1 MTEAVEPVPSPFSA
15 LTGAIIVIVGI
26 ACIILWMLL
35 GSMIGITSYFAGL
48 TFFWYWAAVEQLDFK
63 QIPQS
68 LIGALVGLLLAWQ
81 AAYLPVHYGTAG
93 TVIGLTLI
101 IAAIYVQLMNWVPI
115 AINRSTMLFLTFMG
129 APALLKGLDVI
140 ETGGA
145 ILFAA
150 IFFCGLIKLVFTIG
164 ARRSA
169 RNLVQEGVTDGSV

>member
-1 MTEAVEPVPSPFSA
+1 MTEAVEPAPPPFSA
-15 LTGAIIVIVGI
+15 LTGAIIVIVGV
-26 ACIILWMLL
+26 ACIVLWMLL
-35 GSMIGITSYFAGL
+35 GSKIGITSYFAGL

-81 AAYLPVHYGTAG
+81 AYYLPLHYGTAG

-150 IFFCGLIKLVFTIG
+150 FFFCGLIKLVFTIG

-169 RNLVQEGVTDGSV
+169 KILATEGVTDGSV

>member
-1 MTEAVEPVPSPFSA
+1 MTDAPDHAPPPFSA

-68 LIGALVGLLLAWQ
+68 LIGALVGLFLAWL
-81 AAYLPVHYGTAG
+81 AYYLPLHYGTAG

-101 IAAIYVQLMNWVPI
+101 IVAIYVQLMNWVPL
-115 AINRSTMLFLTFMG
+115 AINRSAMLFLTFMG
-129 APALLKGLDVI
+129 APALLVGLDVI

-150 IFFCGLIKLVFTIG
+150 LFFCGLIKLVFTIG

-169 RNLVQEGVTDGSV
+169 RIIAQEGMSDGSV